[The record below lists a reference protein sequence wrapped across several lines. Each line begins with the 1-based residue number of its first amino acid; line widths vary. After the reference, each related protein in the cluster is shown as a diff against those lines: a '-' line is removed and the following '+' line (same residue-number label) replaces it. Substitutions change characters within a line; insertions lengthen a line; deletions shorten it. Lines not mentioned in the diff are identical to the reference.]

1 MRHIFHFLESL
12 QATCRCSSNDGNPAG
27 YQIANRILSVTK
39 NDAVKRDYSGS
50 LGHATCKHRHA
61 THARVFFFFDGGLR
75 WATK

>member
-27 YQIANRILSVTK
+27 YQIANRIK
-39 NDAVKRDYSGS
+39 RYEKRRGKRDYSGS